1 MKSAVLRWHFFFI
14 FVLNYNIMAK
24 IKMTRSVLA
33 ENAWHNEGDLLEL
46 PEKLSNHYLNKGIAV
61 LYKEEKAQKETKE
74 QKQSKKKTKNVSNKD
89 K

>member
-1 MKSAVLRWHFFFI
+1 
-14 FVLNYNIMAK
+14 MAK

-33 ENAWHNEGDLLEL
+33 QNAWHNEGDVLEL
-46 PEKLSNHYLNKGIAV
+46 PKKLSNHYLNKGIAV